1 MTLAPLSAPPAPP
14 TPPSRGLLRPLA
26 LALALALATSGC
38 VGGPSY
44 AGGPTEEEPHG
55 LLIPGEDVSLWRV
68 DGFDIS
74 SRHSPAY
81 VAPGRRKL
89 RARFETPIDTDE
101 SKESFEYRDL
111 EVDVAAGERYLVERT
126 GEGAFGPFDL
136 RVRAARSP
144 R

>member
-1 MTLAPLSAPPAPP
+1 LNTRALLLALSLAVTLAMC
-14 TPPSRGLLRPLA
+14 
-26 LALALALATSGC
+26 GC

-55 LLIPGEDVSLWRV
+55 LLIPGEDVSFWRV
-68 DGFDIS
+68 DGFDVVE
-74 SRHSPAY
+74 SRKSPIY
-81 VAPGRRKL
+81 VAPGRRKVH
-89 RARFETPIDTDE
+89 ARFETPIDADE

-111 EVDVAAGERYLVERT
+111 EVDVVDGERYLVERT

-136 RVRAARSP
+136 RVRARSQ